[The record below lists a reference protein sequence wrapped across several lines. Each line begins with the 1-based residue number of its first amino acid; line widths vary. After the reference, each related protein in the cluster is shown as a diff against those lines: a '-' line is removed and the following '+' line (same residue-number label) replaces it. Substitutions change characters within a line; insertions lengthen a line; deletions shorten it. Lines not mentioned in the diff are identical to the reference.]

1 MTYAF
6 THMENFSPPP
16 PPATLPPLKSSQ
28 EAQIPSLRPNF
39 QPLRP
44 NLSLET
50 QIPALRPNSGLDAQ
64 ILASRHKFQPRQHYL
79 SPEAQILAPRPHYQ
93 PQGPNANCWKE
104 TEEKK
109 IPLTCESIGNQPLR
123 GRCPAPSLSYKHN
136 LLKLGC
142 KRREIRFSVTKNC
155 DIQLF

>member
-1 MTYAF
+1 MGSDPIRADDLCLHRYGEFF
-6 THMENFSPPP
+6 TSSSSCTP
-16 PPATLPPLKSSQ
+16 PPLKSSQ

-39 QPLRP
+39 QPLWP
-44 NLSLET
+44 NISLET

-104 TEEKK
+104 REKK
-109 IPLTCESIGNQPLR
+109 IPLTCESIGHQPLR
-123 GRCPAPSLSYKHN
+123 GCPAAPLPCSLPRLQAKP
-136 LLKLGC
+136 
-142 KRREIRFSVTKNC
+142 T
-155 DIQLF
+155 